1 MTNLSIKKLTNLFKK
16 NRTSNIMR
24 EINKAFKQINMTV
37 PNYIKTGYYSEKQLS
52 NLVNRYNKA
61 LAETEKVNVRL
72 NKELSKYNEKIDKI
86 EKELDLTELELDYL
100 KGEDIFTGST
110 RSFFKQGLVLKKISG
125 NGFDMMNLKSKK
137 DMIKMLKGMTKNL
150 NTDKFREELSD
161 DVAND
166 KFNEFL
172 GEEIMSIFNEKEKK
186 TITEAFNNLSTI
198 QKHIFLDGVVQ
209 NLVER
214 YPLPEDGEDTDYGD
228 EYKMNV
234 YNSLMHN
241 LMNAERVN
249 LNVK

>member
-1 MTNLSIKKLTNLFKK
+1 MTNLSIKKLSNLFKK

-24 EINKAFKQINMTV
+24 EINKAFKQINMIV

-72 NKELSKYNEKIDKI
+72 DKELSKYNEKIDKI
-86 EKELDLTELELDYL
+86 EKELDLTELERDYL

-110 RSFFKQGLVLKKISG
+110 RSFFKQGLLLKKIKG
-125 NGFDMMNLKSKK
+125 NGFDMMSLKSKK

-150 NTDKFREELSD
+150 NADKFREELSD
-161 DVAND
+161 DVANE

-172 GEEIMSIFNEKEKK
+172 EEEFMTIFNKKEIN
-186 TITEAFNNLSTI
+186 TITNGFNKLSNI

-214 YPLPEDGEDTDYGD
+214 YNDYEGEDDTNYGD
-228 EYKMNV
+228 EFKMNV

-241 LMNAERVN
+241 LMNAERV
-249 LNVK
+249 K

>member
-24 EINKAFKQINMTV
+24 EINKAFKEINMTV
-37 PNYIKTGYYSEKQLS
+37 PNYIKTGYYSEKQLT
-52 NLVNRYNKA
+52 NLINRFNKT
-61 LAETEKVNVRL
+61 LGETEKVNVRL
-72 NKELSKYNEKIDKI
+72 DKELSKYNDKIDSI
-86 EKELDLTELELDYL
+86 EKELDLTPLEREYL

-110 RSFFKQGLVLKKISG
+110 RSFFKQGLLLKKISG
-125 NGFDMMNLKSKK
+125 NGFDMMSLKSKK

-150 NTDKFREELSD
+150 NADKFREELSD
-161 DVAND
+161 KVANE

-172 GEEIMSIFNEKEKK
+172 EEEFMSIFNNKEIN
-186 TITEAFNNLSTI
+186 TITKGFNKLSNI

-214 YPLPEDGEDTDYGD
+214 YQDNEGEDDSNYGD
-228 EYKMNV
+228 EFKMNV

-241 LMNAERVN
+241 LLNAERV
-249 LNVK
+249 K

>member
-52 NLVNRYNKA
+52 NLVNRYNKN
-61 LAETEKVNVRL
+61 LAETEKVNKRL
-72 NKELSKYNEKIDKI
+72 DKELSKYNDKIDSI
-86 EKELDLTELELDYL
+86 EKELDLTDLERDYL

-125 NGFDMMNLKSKK
+125 NGFDMLNLKAKK

-150 NTDKFREELSD
+150 SADKFREELSD
-161 DVAND
+161 KVANE

-172 GEEIMSIFNEKEKK
+172 EEEFMTIFNKKEISS
-186 TITEAFNNLSTI
+186 ITNGFNNLSNI
-198 QKHIFLDGVVQ
+198 QKHKFLDGVVQ

-214 YPLPEDGEDTDYGD
+214 YEDYEGEDDSNYGD
-228 EYKMNV
+228 EFKMNV

-241 LMNAERVN
+241 LMNAERV
-249 LNVK
+249 K

>member
-16 NRTSNIMR
+16 NKTSNIMR

-61 LAETEKVNVRL
+61 LAETEKVNKRL
-72 NKELSKYNEKIDKI
+72 DKELSKYNDKIDSI

-100 KGEDIFTGST
+100 RGEDIFTGST
-110 RSFFKQGLVLKKISG
+110 RSFFKQGLTLKKISG
-125 NGFDMMNLKSKK
+125 NGFDMMNLKAKK

-150 NTDKFREELSD
+150 SADKFREELSD
-161 DVAND
+161 KVAND

-172 GEEIMSIFNEKEKK
+172 NEEFMSIFNEKEIN
-186 TITEAFNNLSTI
+186 TITKGFNNLSNI

-214 YPLPEDGEDTDYGD
+214 YEDYEGEDDTNYGD
-228 EYKMNV
+228 EFKMNV
-234 YNSLMHN
+234 YNSLTHN
-241 LMNAERVN
+241 LLNAERV
-249 LNVK
+249 K

>member
-37 PNYIKTGYYSEKQLS
+37 PNYIKTGYYSEKQLT
-52 NLVNRYNKA
+52 NLINRYNKN
-61 LAETEKVNVRL
+61 LAETEKVNKRLDKEL
-72 NKELSKYNEKIDKI
+72 NKYNDKIDKI
-86 EKELDLTELELDYL
+86 EQELDLTELESDYL

-125 NGFDMMNLKSKK
+125 NGFDMMNLKAKK

-150 NTDKFREELSD
+150 NADKFREELSD
-161 DVAND
+161 KVANE

-172 GEEIMSIFNEKEKK
+172 GEEFMSIFNEKEIN
-186 TITEAFNNLSTI
+186 TITKGFNNLSNI

-214 YPLPEDGEDTDYGD
+214 YEDYEGEDDTNYGD
-228 EYKMNV
+228 EFKMNV

-241 LMNAERVN
+241 LLNAGRV
-249 LNVK
+249 K

>member
-1 MTNLSIKKLTNLFKK
+1 MRNLSIKKLTNLFKK

-37 PNYIKTGYYSEKQLS
+37 PNYIKSGYYSEKQLT
-52 NLVNRYNKA
+52 NLINRYNKT
-61 LAETEKVNVRL
+61 LGETEKVNKRL
-72 NKELSKYNEKIDKI
+72 DKELSNYNNKIDSI
-86 EKELDLTELELDYL
+86 EKELDLTPLEREYL

-110 RSFFKQGLVLKKISG
+110 RSFFKQGLLLKKISG

-137 DMIKMLKGMTKNL
+137 DMIKLLKGMTKNL
-150 NTDKFREELSD
+150 SADKFREELSD
-161 DVAND
+161 KVANE

-172 GEEIMSIFNEKEKK
+172 NEEFMSIFNMKEIN
-186 TITEAFNNLSTI
+186 TITKGFNNLSNI

-214 YPLPEDGEDTDYGD
+214 YADNEGEDDTNYGD
-228 EYKMNV
+228 EFKMNV

-241 LMNAERVN
+241 LMNAERV
-249 LNVK
+249 K

>member
-1 MTNLSIKKLTNLFKK
+1 MRNLSIKKLTNLFKK

-37 PNYIKTGYYSEKQLS
+37 PNYIKSGYYSEKQLT
-52 NLVNRYNKA
+52 NLINRYNKT
-61 LAETEKVNVRL
+61 LAETEKVNKRL
-72 NKELSKYNEKIDKI
+72 DKELSKYNDKIDSI
-86 EKELDLTELELDYL
+86 EKELDLTELERDYL
-100 KGEDIFTGST
+100 RGEDIFTGST

-125 NGFDMMNLKSKK
+125 NGFDMMNLKAKK

-150 NTDKFREELSD
+150 SADKFREELTD
-161 DVAND
+161 KVAND

-172 GEEIMSIFNEKEKK
+172 EEEFMTIFNKKEISSI
-186 TITEAFNNLSTI
+186 TIGFNNLSNI

-214 YPLPEDGEDTDYGD
+214 YDDYEGEDDTNYGD
-228 EYKMNV
+228 EFKMNV

-241 LMNAERVN
+241 LMNARRV
-249 LNVK
+249 K

>member
-24 EINKAFKQINMTV
+24 EINKAFKQINMNV
-37 PNYIKTGYYSEKQLS
+37 PNYIKSGYYSEKQLT

-61 LAETEKVNVRL
+61 LAETEKVNKRL
-72 NKELSKYNEKIDKI
+72 DKELAKYNDKIDSI
-86 EKELDLTELELDYL
+86 EKELDLTELERDYL

-125 NGFDMMNLKSKK
+125 NGFDMMSLKAKK
-137 DMIKMLKGMTKNL
+137 DMAKMLKGMTKNL
-150 NTDKFREELSD
+150 NADKFREELSD
-161 DVAND
+161 KVANE

-172 GEEIMSIFNEKEKK
+172 GEEFMSIFNEKEIS
-186 TITEAFNNLSTI
+186 TITKGFNNLSNI

-214 YPLPEDGEDTDYGD
+214 YNDYEGEDDTNYGD
-228 EYKMNV
+228 EFKMNV
-234 YNSLMHN
+234 YNSLTHN
-241 LMNAERVN
+241 LLNAERV
-249 LNVK
+249 K

>member
-1 MTNLSIKKLTNLFKK
+1 MRNLSIKKLTNLFKK
-16 NRTSNIMR
+16 NKTSNIMR

-37 PNYIKTGYYSEKQLS
+37 PNYIKSGYYSEKQLT
-52 NLVNRYNKA
+52 NLLNRFNKT

-72 NKELSKYNEKIDKI
+72 DKELSKYNEKIDKI
-86 EKELDLTELELDYL
+86 EKELDLSELERDYL

-110 RSFFKQGLVLKKISG
+110 RSFFKQGLLLKKISG

-137 DMIKMLKGMTKNL
+137 DMIKLLKGMTKNL

-161 DVAND
+161 KVANE

-172 GEEIMSIFNEKEKK
+172 GEEFMSIFNKKELN
-186 TITEAFNNLSTI
+186 TITKGFNNLTNI

-214 YPLPEDGEDTDYGD
+214 YADNEGEDDTNYGD
-228 EYKMNV
+228 EFKMNV

-241 LMNAERVN
+241 LMNAERV
-249 LNVK
+249 K

>member
-24 EINKAFKQINMTV
+24 EINKAFKQINMNV
-37 PNYIKTGYYSEKQLS
+37 PNYIKSGYYSEKQLT

-61 LAETEKVNVRL
+61 LAETEKVNKRL
-72 NKELSKYNEKIDKI
+72 DKELAKYNDKIDSI
-86 EKELDLTELELDYL
+86 EKELDLTELERDYL

-110 RSFFKQGLVLKKISG
+110 RSFFKQGLLLKKISG
-125 NGFDMMNLKSKK
+125 NGFDMMNLKTKK

-150 NTDKFREELSD
+150 SADKFREELSD
-161 DVAND
+161 KVANE

-172 GEEIMSIFNEKEKK
+172 EEEFMSIFNEKEIK
-186 TITEAFNNLSTI
+186 TITKGFNNLSNI

-214 YPLPEDGEDTDYGD
+214 YNDYEGEDDTNYGD
-228 EYKMNV
+228 EFKMNV
-234 YNSLMHN
+234 YNSLTHN
-241 LMNAERVN
+241 LMNAERV
-249 LNVK
+249 K

>member
-24 EINKAFKQINMTV
+24 EINKAFKEINMTV
-37 PNYIKTGYYSEKQLS
+37 PNYIKTGYYSEKQLT
-52 NLVNRYNKA
+52 NLINRYNKT
-61 LAETEKVNVRL
+61 LGETEKVNKRL
-72 NKELSKYNEKIDKI
+72 DKELSNYNDKIDSI
-86 EKELDLTELELDYL
+86 EKELDLTPLEREYL

-110 RSFFKQGLVLKKISG
+110 RSFFKQGLLLKKISG

-137 DMIKMLKGMTKNL
+137 DMIKMLKGMTNNL
-150 NTDKFREELSD
+150 NADQFREELSD
-161 DVAND
+161 KVANE

-172 GEEIMSIFNEKEKK
+172 EEEFMSIFNKKEINSTTKG
-186 TITEAFNNLSTI
+186 FNKLSNI

-214 YPLPEDGEDTDYGD
+214 YNDYEGEDDTNYGD
-228 EYKMNV
+228 EFKMNV

-241 LMNAERVN
+241 LMNAERV
-249 LNVK
+249 K

>member
-1 MTNLSIKKLTNLFKK
+1 MRNLSIKKLTNLFKK

-24 EINKAFKQINMTV
+24 EINKAFKQLNMTV

-61 LAETEKVNVRL
+61 LAETEKVNKRL
-72 NKELSKYNEKIDKI
+72 DKELSKYNDKIDSI
-86 EKELDLTELELDYL
+86 EKELDLTELERDYL

-110 RSFFKQGLVLKKISG
+110 RSFFKQGLLLKKISG
-125 NGFDMMNLKSKK
+125 NGFDMMNLKAKK

-150 NTDKFREELSD
+150 SADKFREELSD
-161 DVAND
+161 KVANE

-172 GEEIMSIFNEKEKK
+172 NEEFMSVFNEKEIN
-186 TITEAFNNLSTI
+186 TITKGFNNLSNI

-214 YPLPEDGEDTDYGD
+214 YEDYEGEDDTNYGD
-228 EYKMNV
+228 EFKMNV
-234 YNSLMHN
+234 YNSLTHN
-241 LMNAERVN
+241 LLNAERV
-249 LNVK
+249 K

>member
-1 MTNLSIKKLTNLFKK
+1 MRNLSIKKLTNLFKK
-16 NRTSNIMR
+16 NKTSNIMR

-52 NLVNRYNKA
+52 NLVNRYNKT

-72 NKELSKYNEKIDKI
+72 DKELSKYNDKIDKI
-86 EKELDLTELELDYL
+86 EKELDLTPLEREYL

-110 RSFFKQGLVLKKISG
+110 RSFFKQGVLLKKISG
-125 NGFDMMNLKSKK
+125 NGFDMMNLKAKK
-137 DMIKMLKGMTKNL
+137 DMIKMLKGMTKNI
-150 NTDKFREELSD
+150 NADKFREELSD
-161 DVAND
+161 KVAND

-172 GEEIMSIFNEKEKK
+172 GEEFMSIFNEKEIN
-186 TITEAFNNLSTI
+186 TITKGFNNLSNI

-214 YPLPEDGEDTDYGD
+214 YNDYEGEDDTNYGD
-228 EYKMNV
+228 EFKMNV

-241 LMNAERVN
+241 LLNAERVR
-249 LNVK
+249 

>member
-16 NRTSNIMR
+16 NKTSNIMR

-61 LAETEKVNVRL
+61 LAETEKVNKRL
-72 NKELSKYNEKIDKI
+72 DKELSKYNDKIDSI

-100 KGEDIFTGST
+100 RGEDIFTGST
-110 RSFFKQGLVLKKISG
+110 RSFFKQGLTLKKISG
-125 NGFDMMNLKSKK
+125 NGFDMMNLKAKK

-150 NTDKFREELSD
+150 SADKFREELSD
-161 DVAND
+161 KVAND

-172 GEEIMSIFNEKEKK
+172 NEEFMSIFNEKEIN
-186 TITEAFNNLSTI
+186 TITKGFNNLSNI

-214 YPLPEDGEDTDYGD
+214 YEDYEGEDDTNYGD
-228 EYKMNV
+228 EFKMNV

-241 LMNAERVN
+241 LMNAERV
-249 LNVK
+249 K

>member
-52 NLVNRYNKA
+52 NLINRFNKN
-61 LAETEKVNVRL
+61 LAETEKVNKRL
-72 NKELSKYNEKIDKI
+72 AQELSKYNEKIDKI
-86 EKELDLTELELDYL
+86 EKELELTPLEREYL

-150 NTDKFREELSD
+150 NADKFREELSD
-161 DVAND
+161 KVANE
-166 KFNEFL
+166 KFEEFL
-172 GEEIMSIFNEKEKK
+172 QEEFMSVFNKKEIN
-186 TITEAFNNLSTI
+186 TITKGFNKLSNI

-214 YPLPEDGEDTDYGD
+214 YQDNEGEDDTNYGD
-228 EYKMNV
+228 EFKMNV
-234 YNSLMHN
+234 YNSLLHN
-241 LMNAERVN
+241 LLNAERV
-249 LNVK
+249 K

>member
-37 PNYIKTGYYSEKQLS
+37 PNYIKSGYYSEKQLS

-61 LAETEKVNVRL
+61 LAETEKVNKRL
-72 NKELSKYNEKIDKI
+72 DKELSKYNDKIDSI

-125 NGFDMMNLKSKK
+125 NGFDMMNLKAKK

-150 NTDKFREELSD
+150 STDKFREELSD
-161 DVAND
+161 KVANE

-172 GEEIMSIFNEKEKK
+172 GEEFMSIFNEKEIN
-186 TITEAFNNLSTI
+186 TITKGFNNLSNI

-214 YPLPEDGEDTDYGD
+214 YEDYEGEDDSNYGD
-228 EYKMNV
+228 EFKMNV
-234 YNSLMHN
+234 YNSLTHN
-241 LMNAERVN
+241 LMNAERV
-249 LNVK
+249 K

>member
-1 MTNLSIKKLTNLFKK
+1 MRNLSIKKLTNLFKK

-37 PNYIKTGYYSEKQLS
+37 PNYIKTGYYSEKQLT
-52 NLVNRYNKA
+52 NLINRYNKT
-61 LAETEKVNVRL
+61 LAETEKVNKRL
-72 NKELSKYNEKIDKI
+72 DKELSKYNDKIDSI

-125 NGFDMMNLKSKK
+125 NGFDMMSLKAKK

-150 NTDKFREELSD
+150 SADKFREELSGK
-161 DVAND
+161 VAND

-172 GEEIMSIFNEKEKK
+172 EEEFMSIFNEKEIN
-186 TITEAFNNLSTI
+186 TITKGFNNLSNI

-214 YPLPEDGEDTDYGD
+214 YNDYEGEDDTNYGD
-228 EYKMNV
+228 EFKMNV
-234 YNSLMHN
+234 YNSLTHN
-241 LMNAERVN
+241 LLNAERV
-249 LNVK
+249 K